1 MSNSSLELLT
11 KLLPFAHTLGIKYEL
26 RVLSHL
32 VTRQLAAVNP
42 DVPLEYAQ
50 WTSIF
55 RSVEQ
60 MVGIDSQHSIQFL
73 RIFIRYYN

>member
-1 MSNSSLELLT
+1 MSNSLLELLT

-50 WTSIF
+50 WSSIF

-60 MVGIDSQHSIQFL
+60 MVGNFSNIEIVFL
-73 RIFIRYYN
+73 FYD